1 MLVRAGAVS
10 LGSFLIEVREL
21 QQQTKLRIIGIV
33 VALGLVCAS
42 AVPLY
47 LQKMREERIEYRN
60 DDHTTSVKKAVQ
72 IAKNSHKDT
81 VIVLV
86 RKGCIYCEQ
95 AQGAIKAGT
104 RDARQNG
111 LRVLKIDIAKLSQTE
126 LQQLVKNVPGAEAN
140 GGIETPTMIDLRS
153 ENGKLKAV
161 RVQRGGTNNQIKHFF
176 NEAGE

>member
-1 MLVRAGAVS
+1 MASAL
-10 LGSFLIEVREL
+10 FLEKRRWKKL
-21 QQQTKLRIIGIV
+21 NQQTKLKIIGII
-33 VALGLVCAS
+33 AAFGIVCAS
-42 AVPLY
+42 AIPLY
-47 LQKMREERIEYRN
+47 LQKTREERIEYRN
-60 DDHTTSVKKAVQ
+60 DDHTTSVAKVVK

-81 VIVLV
+81 IIVLV
-86 RKGCIYCEQ
+86 RKGCIHCEQ

-104 RDARQNG
+104 RMARQNG
-111 LRVLKIDIAKLSQTE
+111 LRVLKIDVAKLSQTE
-126 LQQLVKNVPGAEAN
+126 LQQLVKDVPGAEAN

>member
-1 MLVRAGAVS
+1 MQR
-10 LGSFLIEVREL
+10 
-21 QQQTKLRIIGIV
+21 QTKLRIIGIV

-47 LQKMREERIEYRN
+47 LQKTREERIEYRN

-86 RKGCIYCEQ
+86 QNGCFFCER
-95 AQGAIKAGT
+95 ALGAIKAGT

-111 LRVLKIDIAKLSQTE
+111 LRVLKIDIAKLDQAQMQK
-126 LQQLVKNVPGAEAN
+126 LINDVPGAEIN
-140 GGIETPTMIDLRS
+140 GGIATPTMIDLRS
-153 ENGKLKAV
+153 DNGNLKVV

-176 NEAGE
+176 EEAGE

>member
-1 MLVRAGAVS
+1 MQR
-10 LGSFLIEVREL
+10 
-21 QQQTKLRIIGIV
+21 QTKLRIIGIV

-47 LQKMREERIEYRN
+47 LQKTREERIEYRN

-81 VIVLV
+81 IIVLV
-86 RKGCIYCEQ
+86 QKGCIYCER

-111 LRVLKIDIAKLSQTE
+111 LRVLKIDIAKLDQAQMQK
-126 LQQLVKNVPGAEAN
+126 LINDVPGAEIN
-140 GGIETPTMIDLRS
+140 GGIATPTMIDLRS
-153 ENGKLKAV
+153 DNGNLKVV

-176 NEAGE
+176 EEAGE

>member
-1 MLVRAGAVS
+1 MN
-10 LGSFLIEVREL
+10 
-21 QQQTKLRIIGIV
+21 QQTKLKIIGII
-33 VALGLVCAS
+33 AAFGIVCAS
-42 AVPLY
+42 AIPLY
-47 LQKMREERIEYRN
+47 LQKAREARIEYRN

-86 RKGCIYCEQ
+86 SKGCIYCER
-95 AQGAIKAGT
+95 AKGAIKAGT

-111 LRVLKIDIAKLSQTE
+111 LRVLKIDIAKLDQAQMQK
-126 LQQLVKNVPGAEAN
+126 LINDVPGAEIN
-140 GGIETPTMIDLRS
+140 GGIATPTMIDLRS